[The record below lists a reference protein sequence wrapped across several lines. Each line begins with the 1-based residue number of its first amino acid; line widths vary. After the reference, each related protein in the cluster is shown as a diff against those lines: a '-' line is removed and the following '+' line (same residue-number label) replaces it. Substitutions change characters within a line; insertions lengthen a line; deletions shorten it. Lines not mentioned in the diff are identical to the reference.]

1 MKKIDKKL
9 RGAIN
14 CIHFISYFDPK
25 IKKFKQR

>member
-14 CIHFISYFDPK
+14 CIHFISYFDTK